1 MNELFYQLGRCFA
14 FRQIEHAQ
22 LPWITLRLPLALT
35 AAVVLVFV
43 ALPAKP
49 DLFGA
54 DGLNSSIIS
63 LVATLPGFFIAALAA
78 VSTFQR
84 ETLDETMPAPA
95 PRLKLRTR
103 GQDEPVD
110 LTMRIFLSHLFAYLT
125 AYSFLLAL
133 LCVVSEAL
141 APSMRTVVQTWSA
154 HIPQLGLLVHLAYV
168 AMVAWFLSNI
178 ITATL
183 FGMYFLAERM
193 HRPNA

>member
-1 MNELFYQLGRCFA
+1 MSELFYQLGRCFA
-14 FRQIEHAQ
+14 FRQIEHGQ
-22 LPWITLRLPLALT
+22 LPWITWRLPLALT
-35 AAVVLVFV
+35 AVVAVAFIM
-43 ALPAKP
+43 LPAKP
-49 DLFGA
+49 DLFG
-54 DGLNSSIIS
+54 DGGLNGSILS

-103 GQDEPVD
+103 GQDDAVD
-110 LTMRIFLSHLFAYLT
+110 LTMRMFLSHLFAYLT

-133 LCVVSEAL
+133 LCVVCEAL
-141 APSMRTVVQTWSA
+141 APAVRAMIQASNFDA
-154 HIPQLGLLVHLAYV
+154 ALLNLLVRLGYV
-168 AMVAWFLSNI
+168 AMAAWFLSNI
-178 ITATL
+178 ITAAL

>member
-1 MNELFYQLGRCFA
+1 MGELFYQLGRCFA
-14 FRQIEHAQ
+14 FRRIEHAQ
-22 LPWITLRLPLALT
+22 LPWITWRLPLTLT
-35 AAVVLVFV
+35 AAVATIFIV
-43 ALPAKP
+43 LPAKP
-49 DLFGA
+49 DLFG
-54 DGLNSSIIS
+54 DGGLNGSIIS

-84 ETLDETMPAPA
+84 ETLDEIMPSPA

-103 GQDEPVD
+103 GQEEAAD
-110 LTMRIFLSHLFAYLT
+110 LTMRMFLSHLFAYLT
-125 AYSFLLAL
+125 TYSFLLAL
-133 LCVVSEAL
+133 LCVVCEAL
-141 APSMRTVVQTWSA
+141 SPSVQMIVQTWGND
-154 HIPQLGLLVHLAYV
+154 IPLLGLFVRLAYV

>member
-1 MNELFYQLGRCFA
+1 
-14 FRQIEHAQ
+14 
-22 LPWITLRLPLALT
+22 
-35 AAVVLVFV
+35 VVLVFMI
-43 ALPAKP
+43 LPAKP
-49 DLFGA
+49 DVFG
-54 DGLNSSIIS
+54 DGGLNGSIIS

-103 GQDEPVD
+103 GQDEAVD
-110 LTMRIFLSHLFAYLT
+110 LTMRMFLSHLFAYLT

-133 LCVVSEAL
+133 LCVACEAL
-141 APSMRTVVQTWSA
+141 AASVWAIVQVWSQY
-154 HIPQLGLLVHLAYV
+154 IPQLGLLIRLAYV